1 MPTIK
6 RAPNEKELEAL
17 RKIFLKAE
25 TDIINEIG
33 RLRTMGNID
42 YHAVASLERVQAILK
57 QMETECWKYVPQM
70 IEKQFYVRVPE
81 ARRILEPVEKHK
93 TGYANAEALT
103 ATQYNIVDN
112 LTINLMGEIVEAE
125 KVVMSTLKN
134 ALIGRTE
141 NDVYRRIGLELIAK
155 KEVIGSGAQATVNEF
170 VNTLMRE
177 GITAFVDKAGRNW
190 SLHTYANMVTR
201 TTSRQAEILAV
212 LTADEEKDLYKI
224 IDFLL

>member
-1 MPTIK
+1 MPIIK

-141 NDVYRRIGLELIAK
+141 NDVYRRTGLELIAK
-155 KEVIGSGAQATVNEF
+155 KRDYRQ
-170 VNTLMRE
+170 RC
-177 GITAFVDKAGRNW
+177 
-190 SLHTYANMVTR
+190 
-201 TTSRQAEILAV
+201 TSHS
-212 LTADEEKDLYKI
+212 K
-224 IDFLL
+224 